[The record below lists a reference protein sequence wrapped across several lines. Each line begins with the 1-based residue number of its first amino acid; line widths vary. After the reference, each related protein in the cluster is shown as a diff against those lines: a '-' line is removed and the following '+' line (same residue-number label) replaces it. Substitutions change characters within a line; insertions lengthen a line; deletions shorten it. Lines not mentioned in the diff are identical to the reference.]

1 MSSAIRA
8 RLDDLKARAARRSMT
23 VRKAPEVGMWELSTP
38 FRVVV
43 HGSLDNITAWLDAAE
58 SVSR

>member
-1 MSSAIRA
+1 MSNTTKV
-8 RLDDLKARAARRSMT
+8 RLAALNARAARRSMA